1 MPFLMEY
8 PNDYSTDYYQQ
19 LYAEQWT
26 KETGRKYWKW
36 VKIRDRNEILD
47 CTVYNLAMFYH
58 LGLGRWTAAQWDSF
72 DKQQKMSA
80 SSLLKKT
87 VAKAPVRRRI
97 ISRGVD
103 Q

>member
-1 MPFLMEY
+1 
-8 PNDYSTDYYQQ
+8 
-19 LYAEQWT
+19 
-26 KETGRKYWKW
+26 
-36 VKIRDRNEILD
+36 
-47 CTVYNLAMFYH
+47 MFYH
-58 LGLGRWTAAQWDSF
+58 LGLGRWTAEQWDSF

-80 SSLLKKT
+80 SSLLRKT